1 MPVEDTGSRAAR
13 QPDLQQSL
21 SGCSEEERI
30 EGLALAHIIS
40 CRIQAFSS
48 FLADQGL
55 GNRNSSGNRPGN
67 GNGTGYTGHGPSALI
82 DANRLAA
89 SGYCRNQLLFRA
101 GLKTCFCDSPHD
113 WERFDHLFDLFW
125 FSNIS
130 EGSDVDDNANDPN
143 DSNLLQPTLGHDNL
157 VGFAGTSSQEF
168 EAALAGAGDF
178 KALSLADFRFVFNP
192 LQMLIIERM
201 VDDLARR
208 SRQSFL
214 RRRVRAHNGTQIN
227 MRRTLSRTIPYNG
240 HALELHY
247 LKKQRKLP
255 KFVLLLDVSQSM
267 EVYAKL
273 FLRFARKLIQVFQQ
287 SEVFAFNTQLIALGS
302 GHSVLSEKDFED
314 RLNAESRQWLGG
326 TKISASLQRF
336 NDEYAPHVVN
346 HRTTVVVFSDGCDTA
361 EPEEL
366 AEQTRIIQQKAKTLL
381 WVNPLLGRFKAGEK
395 DPYMDPVVPYIDKY
409 RSAHNIHTLEQLKR
423 DLLS

>member
-1 MPVEDTGSRAAR
+1 MPAEDTDGLLAHQQ
-13 QPDLQQSL
+13 QPPVSL
-21 SGCSEEERI
+21 DNLGAEEKA
-30 EGLALAHIIS
+30 EGFALGHIIS
-40 CRIQAFSS
+40 SRIQSFAS
-48 FLADQGL
+48 FLADKGF
-55 GNRNSSGNRPGN
+55 NS
-67 GNGTGYTGHGPSALI
+67 GPAALI
-82 DANRLAA
+82 DANKLAA
-89 SGYCRNQLLFRA
+89 AGYCRNQLLFRA
-101 GLKTCFCDSPHD
+101 GLKTCFCHSPSD
-113 WERFDHLFDLFW
+113 WQRFDRLFDLFW
-125 FSNIS
+125 FSSIS
-130 EGSDVDDNANDPN
+130 DDPAAGNGPYEAADN
-143 DSNLLQPTLGHDNL
+143 SLLQANAGNDNL

-168 EAALAGAGDF
+168 DAALAGAGDF

-192 LQMLIIERM
+192 AEMQIIERM
-201 VDDLARR
+201 VEDLARR

-214 RRRVRAHNGTQIN
+214 RRRIRAHNGTQID
-227 MRRTLSRTIPYNG
+227 MRRTLSRTMPYNG
-240 HALELHY
+240 QALELHY
-247 LKKQRKLP
+247 LKRQRKLP

-273 FLRFARKLIQVFQQ
+273 FLRFARKLIHVFQQ

-302 GHSVLSEKDFED
+302 GHSVLSEQDFED

-336 NDEYAPHVVN
+336 NIEYASHIVN

-361 EPEEL
+361 TPEEL
-366 AEQTRIIQQKAKTLL
+366 AEQTRILQQKAKTLL

-409 RSAHNIHTLEQLKR
+409 RSAHNILSLEQLKR